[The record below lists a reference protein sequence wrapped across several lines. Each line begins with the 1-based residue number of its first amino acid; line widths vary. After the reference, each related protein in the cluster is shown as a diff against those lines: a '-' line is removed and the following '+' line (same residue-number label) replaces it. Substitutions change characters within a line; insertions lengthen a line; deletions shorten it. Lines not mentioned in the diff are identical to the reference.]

1 MAWAVELSTSGEAW
15 ASCRNFRRPKGNFFL
30 DIPFIEPRL
39 GTDPGSQLD
48 HLVEASLSKGYQSS
62 TLSWNVLTPS
72 ALDARLEPGLLPLI
86 RSTEHSITDRCCHSP
101 VAVRGTARSLQLE
114 HLVVFRLRTQN
125 GSVCLHTHVHS

>member
-1 MAWAVELSTSGEAW
+1 SPGQYRFALASGESRGSS
-15 ASCRNFRRPKGNFFL
+15 SCQHFETHPTL
-30 DIPFIEPRL
+30 PRV

-101 VAVRGTARSLQLE
+101 VAVRGTARSPQLE